1 MTSLLKLHH
10 SDDNAVLE
18 TVRRR
23 MVEHNNY
30 RMSHRETNDVINT
43 GDTRF
48 SSSLTAVFYAFLF
61 SISEY
66 A

>member
-30 RMSHRETNDVINT
+30 RMSHRETCDVINT